1 MESVQAVAKVTRLF
15 GPDGTLAVV
24 LYDAFP
30 VTEPDF
36 GEPLYAIVDSL
47 PVPLFLERFE
57 RRGRAG
63 ALVRFSDLETVAQA
77 SLLLG
82 CELYDSAPCGEVSGP
97 ESDYGALAGYRAVLA
112 PGTEG
117 VIESVVA
124 DEANPLFVVNVGG
137 REVLVPVADEF
148 ISDIDDAART
158 IVFSLP
164 EGLLELY
171 LD

>member
-1 MESVQAVAKVTRLF
+1 M
-15 GPDGTLAVV
+15 
-24 LYDAFP
+24 
-30 VTEPDF
+30 
-36 GEPLYAIVDSL
+36 
-47 PVPLFLERFE
+47 
-57 RRGRAG
+57 
-63 ALVRFSDLETVAQA
+63 
-77 SLLLG
+77 
-82 CELYDSAPCGEVSGP
+82 
-97 ESDYGALAGYRAVLA
+97 
-112 PGTEG
+112 
-117 VIESVVA
+117 VA

>member
-112 PGTEG
+112 P
-117 VIESVVA
+117 
-124 DEANPLFVVNVGG
+124 
-137 REVLVPVADEF
+137 
-148 ISDIDDAART
+148 
-158 IVFSLP
+158 
-164 EGLLELY
+164 
-171 LD
+171 